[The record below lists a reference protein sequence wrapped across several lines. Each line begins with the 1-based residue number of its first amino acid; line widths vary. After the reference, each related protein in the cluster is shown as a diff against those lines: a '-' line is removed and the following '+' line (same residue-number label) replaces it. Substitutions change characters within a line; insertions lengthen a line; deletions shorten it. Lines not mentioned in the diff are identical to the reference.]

1 MIIHFYLTSKLAN
14 SEICWI
20 FKCLFFYPLREAV
33 SNFLTALSL
42 QRKSRNQQQ
51 VPHPAI
57 SGNIW
62 AALRIALSLM
72 DQPELFQA
80 ANLGDLD
87 VLLRAFNLDPW
98 RKRGGGGTLHLCNC
112 TEKCKTIL
120 LWIPK
125 KKDKNGCSKGHG
137 DITQGNSHRQCP
149 VSVQIQKAQN
159 VAESSLGSKERRDT
173 RQNQDKVTVFEYA
186 SQAVSTLQVCSLGFF
201 QVSTCSWWHMWGT
214 CSWGTWRKQCLGSGN
229 SVSELSSEIPPFYQ
243 VEYSLGQ
250 GACTYINSWLKRGI
264 A

>member
-1 MIIHFYLTSKLAN
+1 MTYLKHSLLSFFLISLCLIMTSQRNSERIRKLFTSWSKTPKRWFWTLDQDDNSFYLTSKLAN

-98 RKRGGGGTLHLCNC
+98 RKRGKKILHLCNC

-125 KKDKNGCSKGHG
+125 KG
-137 DITQGNSHRQCP
+137 
-149 VSVQIQKAQN
+149 
-159 VAESSLGSKERRDT
+159 
-173 RQNQDKVTVFEYA
+173 
-186 SQAVSTLQVCSLGFF
+186 
-201 QVSTCSWWHMWGT
+201 
-214 CSWGTWRKQCLGSGN
+214 
-229 SVSELSSEIPPFYQ
+229 
-243 VEYSLGQ
+243 
-250 GACTYINSWLKRGI
+250 
-264 A
+264 